1 MSAKRRPAPRN
12 FTLTAI
18 GHAAVWY
25 LDQKEALAARPK
37 EATQACAC
45 CDTIYPTAGL
55 KPIESYEVYARASE
69 VVSFNRDDLVCRH
82 CREDFEADFGGED
95 NDVYSIYDTGFDPND

>member
-1 MSAKRRPAPRN
+1 MSAKRRPARN
-12 FTLTAI
+12 FNLTMI

-55 KPIESYEVYARASE
+55 KPIDSYEVYALASE
-69 VVSFNRDDLVCRH
+69 VVSLNRDDLVCRH
-82 CREDFEADFGGED
+82 CREDFEADFSGED
-95 NDVYSIYDTGFDPND
+95 NDVYHVFDTGHDRND